1 LLNADLLDS
10 ATASSEKMNHS
21 RLAYFEL
28 RGRAEAIRVLL
39 HATQA
44 EFEDRRVISA
54 DEWGALKPELP
65 FGGLPI
71 FETGGD
77 LVCESHAILRY
88 LGKTLT
94 PGTQNDLDDAQ
105 LDSAHDAIATFQ
117 EDLWRFNWVEN
128 YYDHLESYAEA
139 TLEPRLK
146 MLSTWFCRKR
156 EGSPDWFGAEFS
168 HVDCVAFSFLDEV
181 DAFFPGVL
189 AAFEEL
195 VALRARVA
203 SLPGVSD
210 YLDSPARPTV
220 FGMGSMGPKV
230 DPRIPVPS
238 AYEFRNPWSPPLDLV
253 PFLRNQRRLT
263 SAVWRS

>member
-1 LLNADLLDS
+1 MDHL
-10 ATASSEKMNHS
+10 
-21 RLAYFEL
+21 RLTYFDL

-44 EFEDRRVISA
+44 EFEDHRVVEA

-71 FETGGD
+71 LENCGV

-94 PGTQNDLDDAQ
+94 PSSNSDLDCSQ
-105 LDSAHDAIATFQ
+105 LDATHDAIATFQ
-117 EDLWRFNWVEN
+117 EDLWRFNWVDD

-139 TLEPRLK
+139 TLERRLK
-146 MLSTWFCRKR
+146 MLATRFRRSR
-156 EGSPDWFGAEFS
+156 EGSSDWFGADFS
-168 HVDCVAFSFLDEV
+168 HVDCVAFCFLDEI

-189 AAFEEL
+189 AGFEEL
-195 VALRARVA
+195 VALRSRVA

-210 YLDSPARPTV
+210 YLESPSRPFV
-220 FGMGSMGPKV
+220 FGMGRMGPKV
-230 DPRIPVPS
+230 DPRVPIPP
-238 AYEFRNPWSPPLDLV
+238 AYQFRNPWSPPLDLG

-263 SAVWRS
+263 RGCS